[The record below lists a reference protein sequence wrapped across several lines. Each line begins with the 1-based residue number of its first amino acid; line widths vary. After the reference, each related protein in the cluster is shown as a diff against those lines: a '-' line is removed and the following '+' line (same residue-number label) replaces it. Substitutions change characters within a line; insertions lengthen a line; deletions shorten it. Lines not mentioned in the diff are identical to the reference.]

1 MTEGRGFAALGA
13 GLAFVAVAAGAFG
26 AHALEG
32 RLAAEAVE
40 VFDTAVRYQMYH
52 AIGLLFVGV
61 FAQRVCGPP
70 FLWAGR
76 LFVVGTAIFSGTLYV
91 LAVTDLKWL
100 GAVTPLG
107 GICLLGGWAALCWG
121 IVTRPYSPGSAESH

>member
-13 GLAFVAVAAGAFG
+13 GLAFFGVAAGAFG
-26 AHALEG
+26 THFLEG

-61 FAQRVCGPP
+61 FAQRVCRPP

-76 LFVVGTAIFSGTLYV
+76 LFVIGTVIFSGTLYM
-91 LAVTDLKWL
+91 LAVTDWKWL

-107 GICLLGGWAALCWG
+107 GICLLGGWSALCWG
-121 IVTRPYSPGSAESH
+121 MVTLANSPGSSESH

>member
-1 MTEGRGFAALGA
+1 MTQGRGFAALGA
-13 GLAFVAVAAGAFG
+13 GLAFLGVAAGAFG
-26 AHALEG
+26 THVLEG

-61 FAQRVCGPP
+61 LSERVGRPP

-107 GICLLGGWAALCWG
+107 GVCLLGGWAALCWG
-121 IVTRPYSPGSAESH
+121 IVTLPYSPGSSESS

>member
-1 MTEGRGFAALGA
+1 MRRR
-13 GLAFVAVAAGAFG
+13 AVNCNTRSDRTLLTRDFDIVV
-26 AHALEG
+26 
-32 RLAAEAVE
+32 VE
-40 VFDTAVRYQMYH
+40 TDH
-52 AIGLLFVGV
+52 GPEDFVGV